1 MSLPGRWVT
10 TSVGVIASVSGG
22 VTKNAGRE
30 TSQRLPYL
38 RVANVYADELR
49 LDDIAEIGVTATD
62 VERALLRTGDLL
74 VVEGNGSVDQIG
86 RVAVWRGAIAPCVHQ
101 NHLIK
106 VRFERGI
113 SEDFV
118 KYWLL
123 SPRGR
128 EAIVASAS
136 STSGLHTL
144 SISKV
149 DDLPVLVA
157 PEYEQLRVV
166 STLDSLL
173 SRLDAAVAS
182 LTSGQRK
189 LKAYR
194 ASVLKA
200 AVEGRLVPTEAELAR
215 QEGRPYEPADVLVE
229 RILKERRR
237 RWEEAELAKMKAAGK
252 VPKDDK
258 WKAQYSEPEPP
269 DVDSLPTLP
278 EGWRWATVS
287 SLYWDGGYG
296 TSVKCTDDGTGPA
309 VLRIPN
315 IVAGRVELDHL
326 KFAAHDAVI
335 QPDGRVRPGDF
346 LFIRT
351 NGSRSLIGRG
361 ALALHEHHAPLFFA
375 SYLIRL
381 RLMTTE
387 ACDRW
392 FALAWGGP
400 SVRNQVLRVAAS
412 SAGQHNISLS
422 AASSFVVPMPPAA
435 EQARI
440 IEEFER
446 LDSSAAV
453 LEQEIAGAVGRSSRL
468 RQAVLKWAFEGRLVD
483 QDSAD
488 ESAEVL
494 LTRIRAERAASAPAS
509 PESRRS
515 RMPRVAS

>member
-49 LDDIAEIGVTATD
+49 LDDIADIGVTATD

-128 EAIVASAS
+128 EAIVATAS

-166 STLDSLL
+166 SALDSLL

-182 LTSGQRK
+182 LTSAQRK

-200 AVEGRLVPTEAELAR
+200 AVEGRLVPTGAELAR

-258 WKAQYSEPEPP
+258 WKAKYSEPEPP
-269 DVDSLPTLP
+269 DVDNLPSLP
-278 EGWRWATVS
+278 EGWCWATIDQLAATVFYGS
-287 SLYWDGGYG
+287 SAKAGQDSDGI
-296 TSVKCTDDGTGPA
+296 P
-309 VLRIPN
+309 VLRMGN
-315 IVAGRVELDHL
+315 IVDGSLDLTGL
-326 KFAAHDAVI
+326 KYLPLGHNEF
-335 QPDGRVRPGDF
+335 PDLFLEPGDL
-346 LFIRT
+346 LFNRT
-351 NGSRSLIGRG
+351 NSPELVGKSAIYGGTPS
-361 ALALHEHHAPLFFA
+361 PCSFA
-375 SYLIRL
+375 SYLICVRL
-381 RLMTTE
+381 LTGVEPQWVAHVINSPFGRQWVWRVVTQQVGQANVNGSKLKAFAIPLPPSEEQRRCIDTT
-387 ACDRW
+387 D
-392 FALAWGGP
+392 ALFSNAD
-400 SVRNQVLRVAAS
+400 AS
-412 SAGQHNISLS
+412 
-422 AASSFVVPMPPAA
+422 
-435 EQARI
+435 QATVHRDIRRI
-440 IEEFER
+440 
-446 LDSSAAV
+446 
-453 LEQEIAGAVGRSSRL
+453 SRL
-468 RQAVLKWAFEGRLVD
+468 RQSILNVAFQGRLVH
-483 QDSAD
+483 QDPAD
-488 ESAEVL
+488 ESAEAL
-494 LTRIRAERAASAPAS
+494 LTRIYAERVTKAPSATKTKRPRRLKAAS
-509 PESRRS
+509 
-515 RMPRVAS
+515 